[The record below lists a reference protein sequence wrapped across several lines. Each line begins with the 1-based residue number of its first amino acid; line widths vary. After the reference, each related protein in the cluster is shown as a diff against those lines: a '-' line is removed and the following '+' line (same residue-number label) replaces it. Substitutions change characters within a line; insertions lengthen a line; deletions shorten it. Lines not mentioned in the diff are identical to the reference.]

1 MSFPFVA
8 RLKFNR
14 CIGQNPGSNA
24 VNLSV
29 LEVRVN
35 HDFRMMMLE
44 LLVPPLIPRT
54 PSMLTFNI
62 GITAEALKFG

>member
-1 MSFPFVA
+1 M
-8 RLKFNR
+8 
-14 CIGQNPGSNA
+14 
-24 VNLSV
+24 NLSV